1 MDKLGFARCV
11 SASQFFWCAERQVG
25 MEVRMDDVHG
35 FGPAPQVKKFKED
48 LAAFITTVRSM
59 IT

>member
-1 MDKLGFARCV
+1 
-11 SASQFFWCAERQVG
+11 
-25 MEVRMDDVHG
+25 MDDVHG
-35 FGPAPQVKKFKED
+35 FGPAPQVEKFEED